1 MAATENVK
9 HWQYL
14 YFGRG
19 NNTMTCRNKIILSI
33 GILGVL
39 SGIASIPLI
48 LLDLPKIGGILA
60 LGWMPAGM
68 ACIEWRCRDQ
78 SSRSPLRGISNSMTG
93 TDKGSGSN
101 PSLVS
106 GEALPTPLEV
116 RINIT
121 PNSVSSQ

>member
-1 MAATENVK
+1 
-9 HWQYL
+9 
-14 YFGRG
+14 
-19 NNTMTCRNKIILSI
+19 MTCYNKMILSI

-39 SGIASIPLI
+39 SGIVSIPLI

-60 LGWMPAGM
+60 LGWMPAGL

-78 SSRSPLRGISNSMTG
+78 RTRSPLRGISDSMTG
-93 TDKGSGSN
+93 ADKGSN
-101 PSLVS
+101 RKPSLIS

-121 PNSVSSQ
+121 SNSVSSK